1 MIRVLLAENQAKMR
15 GTLAALLR
23 LEADIIVV
31 AEVAR
36 GDEIVPIALTTQ
48 PDVAVVDIELPG
60 QNGLDA
66 ARMLQEHLPSCRVVI
81 ATTFAQ
87 SGYLHRAMASGAVG
101 FLLKEAPAAALA
113 DVLRRVMTGE
123 RVVDPELALA
133 ALRSYLKIVRFKPNE
148 HM

>member
-1 MIRVLLAENQAKMR
+1 MLKTGI
-15 GTLAALLR
+15 
-23 LEADIIVV
+23 
-31 AEVAR
+31 
-36 GDEIVPIALTTQ
+36 LT
-48 PDVAVVDIELPG
+48 
-60 QNGLDA
+60 
-66 ARMLQEHLPSCRVVI
+66 ARMLQEYLPSCRVVI
-81 ATTFAQ
+81 TTTFAQ

-113 DVLRRVMTGE
+113 DALRRVMTGE

>member
-1 MIRVLLAENQAKMR
+1 MLKTGI
-15 GTLAALLR
+15 
-23 LEADIIVV
+23 
-31 AEVAR
+31 
-36 GDEIVPIALTTQ
+36 LT
-48 PDVAVVDIELPG
+48 
-60 QNGLDA
+60 
-66 ARMLQEHLPSCRVVI
+66 ARMLQEHLPSCQVVI
-81 ATTFAQ
+81 ATIFAQ

-113 DVLRRVMTGE
+113 DALRRVMASE